1 MAQRGPSKRLNTAQ
15 AKNAVLD
22 GITAG
27 LTVEAALKK
36 ADRSLGTWENWKR
49 SDPDFKAK
57 VEGIRLTKAQLKKQ
71 GAEGLDDPKALGF
84 AEWRKR
90 FLGQDTFRHQ
100 QSWIDLI
107 ETGTYTPVEGEFFQ
121 QGDQTRFI
129 INVPPFHAK
138 SMTLTVEYV
147 TYRICMNP
155 NIRVIIVSKKQE
167 QAKKFLYAIKQR
179 LTSNTWSALQQTYGP
194 DGGFRPERGDGA
206 TWGNA
211 MFYVA
216 GVDSGEKDPTVE
228 AIGIGGQIYGS
239 RADLIILDD
248 CVTLSNSNEYE
259 KQIQW
264 LESEVENRVRDG
276 KILIVGTRL
285 STTDLYS
292 ELANGERYLSGSS
305 PWTILRMPA
314 VLQYADD
321 PKDWVTLWPSTT
333 SPMETGQRPNPDGT
347 YDAWDGE
354 RMAKERDKK
363 PPKVWSLVYQQ
374 ADVAEDAVFNP
385 KCVLGS
391 VDKRRKPGPLR
402 AGAWGHPR
410 NGMEGQYIIASMD
423 PAMTGDTFSL
433 VGAVDR
439 KDSHRRIMQAWVQP
453 SPTPAYIRNLIM
465 DVTDEYGVHE
475 WVIEQNAFQLFL
487 VHDEEIQNALRN
499 RGVKLTPHYTGRNK
513 QDPDFGVASVAPL
526 FGSLERI
533 VSGGRQDHQGD
544 NLMELPDPDMS
555 QGVKTLIEELIAWQ
569 PGKLGKQLRMDGPMA
584 LWFFELRAR
593 EVLGIGK
600 RRQKQFLDNPYLSRG
615 DLNSRVVIPMESFR
629 YASSE

>member
-1 MAQRGPSKRLNTAQ
+1 MAQRGPSKRFNSAQ
-15 AKNAVLD
+15 AKTIVLD
-22 GITAG
+22 SITG
-27 LTVEAALKK
+27 GSTVEQALAK
-36 ADRSLGTWENWKR
+36 ADRSMGTWENWKR
-49 SDPDFKAK
+49 TDPLFRAK
-57 VEGIRLTKAQLKKQ
+57 VDSIRSVKAENKKR
-71 GAEGLDDPKALGF
+71 GLEAGDDPYAMDF
-84 AEWRKR
+84 ATWRKK

-100 QSWIDLI
+100 QAWIELI
-107 ETGTYTPVEGEFFQ
+107 ETGEYKPIEGEFYQ
-121 QGDQTRFI
+121 QGDPTRFI

-138 SMTLTVEYV
+138 SMTMTVEYV
-147 TYRICMNP
+147 VYRICMQP
-155 NIRVIIVSKKQE
+155 NIRVILVSKKQE
-167 QAKKFLYAIKQR
+167 QSKKFLYAIKQR
-179 LTSNTWSALQQTYGP
+179 LTSNTWSALQQTYAP

-206 TWGNA
+206 SWGAN

-216 GVDSGEKDPTVE
+216 GIDSGEKDPTVE

-248 CVTLSNSNEYE
+248 CVTLGNANEYE

-276 KILIVGTRL
+276 KIILVGTRL

-292 ELANGERYLSGSS
+292 ELANGERYLSGNS

-314 VLQYADD
+314 VLQFADD
-321 PKDWVTLWPSTT
+321 PKDWVTLWPKTT
-333 SPMETGQRPNPDGT
+333 SPMEVGQRPNPDGT
-347 YDAWDGE
+347 YDAWDGP
-354 RMAKERDKK
+354 RMARERDKK

-374 ADVAEDAVFNP
+374 QDVAEDAVFNP
-385 KCVLGS
+385 KCVMGS
-391 VDKRRKPGPLR
+391 VDKRRKPGPLI

-410 NGMEGQYIIASMD
+410 NGMEGQYVIASMD

-439 KDSHRRIMQAWVQP
+439 KDSTRRIMQAWVQP

-465 DVTDEYGVHE
+465 DVTTDYGVHE

-487 VHDEEIQNALRN
+487 IHDEDIQKFLRE

-526 FGSLERI
+526 FGSLRRI
-533 VSGGRQDHQGD
+533 VEGGRQEHNDD
-544 NLMELPDPDMS
+544 NLIELPDSDMS
-555 QGVKTLIEELIAWQ
+555 QGIKTLIEELISWQ
-569 PGKLGKQLRMDGPMA
+569 PGKLGKQLKMDGPMA

-600 RRQKQFLDNPYLSRG
+600 RRTMQFLDNPYLSRG
-615 DLNSRVVIPMESFR
+615 DRERRVVVPMDSFR